1 MKVLTA
7 AQMREVDRLST
18 ERHAIPSA
26 QLMENAGA
34 RFVQILLSQV
44 QNLALRRIAIIC
56 GKGNNGGDGFV
67 IARLLTEI
75 NRKSVV
81 IFCGAPGEIRGD
93 AELNYRRFNK
103 LAGQCII
110 ARDANEWAEA
120 KKVIV
125 SADIIIDALL
135 GTGMHGAVEGWL
147 AGVIQDLNRLGEN
160 ARIFAV
166 DIPSGLSADSGAI
179 AGVAI
184 KADVTITFTAP
195 KIGQLLCPASENVG
209 RLIVGAIGSPASLVE
224 ECSDSRVRWLD
235 PSEFAGIPL
244 RRKANSNKGNFGHAL
259 IVAGS
264 LGKTGAAVMA
274 GSAALK
280 SGAGLATVATPEVC
294 VPIVSSFLPEL
305 MTAALPATPAGTLS
319 IRALEHSAFADLL
332 RGKDILAVGPGIT
345 TQAETQ
351 EFVRKVVGE
360 STTPLVLDADGLNAY
375 DGRSGDLA
383 NHRAAQMVITPHPGE
398 MARLQNSTAQEI
410 QRDRIGIAQKAA
422 TDFKSTVVLKGNQ
435 TVIAAPDGSTWI
447 NSTGNPGMA
456 KAGSGDVLTGVL
468 AGILAQHGKEDWSK
482 AVCLAVYL
490 HGLAADIAAE
500 DSGEIS
506 LMATDIIRAIP
517 KAYAK
522 LIAELDDAQP

>member
-18 ERHAIPSA
+18 ERYAIPIA

-44 QNLALRRIAIIC
+44 PKIEQRRIAIIC

-67 IARLLTEI
+67 VARLLAEL
-75 NRKSVV
+75 NRKATV
-81 IFCGAPGEIRGD
+81 IFCGAPAEIRGD

-103 LAGQCII
+103 VAGQCIV
-110 ARDANEWAEA
+110 ARDANEWTEA
-120 KKVIV
+120 KKTIA
-125 SADIIIDALL
+125 SANIIIDALL

-147 AGVIQDLNRLGEN
+147 ASVIQDLNALGAK

-166 DIPSGLSADSGAI
+166 DIPSGLSAD
-179 AGVAI
+179 AGEVTGPAI

-195 KIGQLLCPASENVG
+195 KIGMLLYPASENVG
-209 RLIVGAIGSPASLVE
+209 RLIVCAIGSPASLVE
-224 ECSDSRVRWLD
+224 ECSDSRVRWIE
-235 PSEFAGIPL
+235 PTEFAGIPL
-244 RRKANSNKGNFGHAL
+244 RRKASANKGNFGHAL

-264 LGKTGAAVMA
+264 VGKTGASVMA

-280 SGAGLATVATPEVC
+280 AGAGLATVATPDVC
-294 VPIVSSFLPEL
+294 VQSVSSFLPEL
-305 MTAALPATPAGTLS
+305 MTAPLPATAAGTLS
-319 IRALEHSAFADLL
+319 IRGLEHSAFADLL
-332 RGKDILAVGPGIT
+332 RGKDILAMGPGLS

-351 EFVRKVVGE
+351 EFVRAVVGDSE
-360 STTPLVLDADGLNAY
+360 TPLVLDADGLNAF

-383 NHRAAQMVITPHPGE
+383 RHRTPQMVITPHPGE
-398 MARLQNSTAQEI
+398 MARLVNSSAQEI
-410 QRDRIGIAQKAA
+410 QRNRIAVAEKAA
-422 TDFKSTVVLKGNQ
+422 ADLKCTVVLKGHR
-435 TVIAAPDGSTWI
+435 TVIAAPDGRIWI

-456 KAGSGDVLTGVL
+456 KAGSGDVLTGMM
-468 AGILAQHGKEDWSK
+468 AGILAQHGKEDWAK

-490 HGLAADIAAE
+490 HGLAGDIAAE
-500 DSGEIS
+500 ESGEIS

-522 LIAELDDAQP
+522 LIAEFDDAQP